1 METKDPSPETPGSSI
16 REGDTVNGRG
26 RRKPRV
32 ALPET
37 RQLDVLAGLLE
48 RRGADIVRCPL
59 IAIADS
65 PDRGDVVDWIERF
78 CADPMDLFVIFTG
91 EGVRRLLGFAESAG
105 RKERFVA
112 ALARTPLLTRGPKPV
127 RALRELGVKPDHPAA
142 APTTDGVIE
151 TLGGLDIEGMRIG
164 VQLYGRDPN
173 AKLIDYLAGRGVTP
187 DCVAPYVYASE
198 SDDAAVEALIR
209 HLAAGEID
217 AIAFTSKAQIERL
230 VAIAERTAGGAE
242 TVRAALDGVVVA
254 AVGPVVADELE
265 ALGVT
270 VDAVPESDF
279 FMKPMVTALLQKMG
293 YVEM

>member
-1 METKDPSPETPGSSI
+1 MNEPTK
-16 REGDTVNGRG
+16 RL
-26 RRKPRV
+26 V

-48 RRGADIVRCPL
+48 RRDVDVVRCPL
-59 IAIADS
+59 VAILDS
-65 PDRGDVVDWIERF
+65 PDRDEVVGWIERF
-78 CADPMDLFVIFTG
+78 CAKPMDLFVIFTG
-91 EGVRRLLGFAESAG
+91 EGVRRLIGFAEGANI
-105 RKERFVA
+105 REQFVA
-112 ALARTPLLTRGPKPV
+112 ALATTPLVTRGPKPV
-127 RALRELGVKPDHPAA
+127 RALREVGIKPDHPAA

-151 TLGGLDIEGMRIG
+151 TLGGLDIEGKRIG

-173 AKLIDYLAGRGVTP
+173 AKLMDYLAGRDVEP

-198 SDDAAVEALIR
+198 SDDTAVEMLLR
-209 HLAAGEID
+209 RLAAGEID
-217 AIAFTSKAQIERL
+217 AIAFTSKAQVERL
-230 VAIAERTAGGAE
+230 VAIAGRAVQGAE

-279 FMKPMVTALLQKMG
+279 FMKPMVVALLQKMG
-293 YVEM
+293 ADPT